1 MKSTLKII
9 MVYFLQTS
17 MIIFNQ
23 RFHPAGDA
31 ERVITIKN
39 QIKINR

>member
-1 MKSTLKII
+1 
-9 MVYFLQTS
+9 MVYFVQTS

-23 RFHPAGDA
+23 RFHPAGDTG
-31 ERVITIKN
+31 RVMTIKN